1 MTSPRTA
8 TAERDVCVNGE
19 RVGVLAVDAGG
30 RLAFTYEPDAPVDGF
45 VSLLMPVRRAS
56 YFWPTLHPVFAAVL
70 PDGPTRAALD
80 AALTR
85 NGRSGPFAALDA
97 CRAGLGRLSILMPG
111 AEPELRRAPAPEDL
125 MTASDSRAAFARL
138 YAARFAVAVPLP
150 EGSRLAEAFDDEA
163 FYRATSDDGAEVYN
177 EAAALSIA
185 RRAGF
190 DVPAA
195 TLSADGRV
203 LRLAR
208 YDGLSGARH
217 ALEDLGALQGL
228 APDARY
234 AGTAERLTSV
244 AAALAPPVN
253 RTAVRR
259 ELFRRLLLSHL
270 LLDSDRHLM
279 TYAVLA
285 DSVDDFRLAPPVG
298 LRTAWERSPDDSA
311 LVPAVSIATA
321 RRFDLPRGTLRRL
334 GAHCAFSDRETR
346 ALIGWLDS
354 AQAAV
359 RAELANSTDMRT
371 RPWFERLQAYW
382 TQGSSLL
389 HAAY

>member
-1 MTSPRTA
+1 MSARGAA
-8 TAERDVCVNGE
+8 TGRDVYVNGD

-56 YFWPTLHPVFAAVL
+56 YFWPTLHPVFAATL
-70 PDGPTRAALD
+70 PEGPTRAALD

-85 NGRSGPFAALDA
+85 DGRSGPFAGLDA
-97 CRAGLGRLSILMPG
+97 CRTGLGRLDVVEPG
-111 AEPELRRAPAPEDL
+111 ATPDTRRPRAPGEL
-125 MTASDSRAAFARL
+125 MTAPDSRPAFARV
-138 YAARFAVAVPLP
+138 YASRFAVDVPLP
-150 EGSRLAEAFDDEA
+150 EGRRLAEAYDDEA
-163 FYRATSDDGAEVYN
+163 LYRATTDDGAEVYN
-177 EAAALSIA
+177 EAAALAIA

-195 TLSADGRV
+195 TISADGRV
-203 LRLAR
+203 LRLSR
-208 YDGLSGARH
+208 CDGLSGARH
-217 ALEDLGALQGL
+217 AIEDLGALQGL

-234 AGTAERLTSV
+234 SGSAERLASV

-285 DSVDDFRLAPPVG
+285 DTVDDFRLAPPVG
-298 LRTAWERSPDDSA
+298 LRTAWERAPDDPA
-311 LVPAVSIATA
+311 LIPAVSIGAT

-334 GAHCAFSDRETR
+334 GAHCALSDRETK
-346 ALIGWLDS
+346 AIMGWLDS
-354 AQAAV
+354 AHAAV
-359 RAELANSTDMRT
+359 CAELSASADART
-371 RPWFERLQAYW
+371 RPWLERLQAYW
-382 TQGSSLL
+382 AQGSDLL